1 VKRALP
7 APHFFEFALSDDTS
21 QFPPLINQATFVIA
35 TDEGNDEVFYTA
47 PSAFIQ
53 GQTLAMVQQNP
64 EFTEVTR
71 FSTWRGKHYYLFGRR
86 ERVKSATPATTAPDV
101 TPPGPVWV
109 RGFSSAGP
117 DQYRWSSRE
126 FEMEF
131 PAPRGLYAELKVRLF
146 VPQTSLDKLG
156 PMTLRA
162 DIPREGSHSVTF
174 STEGVHDFTFHY
186 AIKQHLVSTVRVR
199 FRLDKALRDE
209 HSRNEL
215 GLLVGSAELR
225 PVLSKAGEF

>member
-1 VKRALP
+1 
-7 APHFFEFALSDDTS
+7 
-21 QFPPLINQATFVIA
+21 
-35 TDEGNDEVFYTA
+35 
-47 PSAFIQ
+47 
-53 GQTLAMVQQNP
+53 MVQQNP
-64 EFTEVTR
+64 AFTEVTR

-86 ERVKSATPATTAPDV
+86 ERVKSAAPATTAAADV

-117 DQYRWSSRE
+117 DHYRWSSRE
-126 FEMEF
+126 FEIEF

-162 DIPREGSHSVTF
+162 DIPREGSRSVTF

-215 GLLVGSAELR
+215 GVLVGSAELVVEAR
-225 PVLSKAGEF
+225 GF